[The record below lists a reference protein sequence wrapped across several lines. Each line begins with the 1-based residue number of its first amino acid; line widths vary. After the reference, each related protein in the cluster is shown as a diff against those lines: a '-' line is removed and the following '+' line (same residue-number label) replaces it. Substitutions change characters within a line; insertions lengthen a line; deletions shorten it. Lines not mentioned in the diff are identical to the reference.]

1 MYECLKLFN
10 QSNELKLF
18 KYPLLGFW
26 GFGGVGREI
35 EETPDAA
42 AGIAN
47 RCERR
52 IGIDPEAHVAGGIS
66 NAGVWESGD
75 KVKEFFCCC

>member
-1 MYECLKLFN
+1 M
-10 QSNELKLF
+10 
-18 KYPLLGFW
+18 
-26 GFGGVGREI
+26 GRET

-47 RCERR
+47 RCEGR

-75 KVKEFFCCC
+75 KVKDFFFVAANVSPVSFAWFEPISVRAGSRGESRARV